1 MGNNPSGS
9 YQTMVTIYSEEE
21 VKTKLEKESLWEL
34 KETTN
39 YTWKKAK
46 IDIHAKKR
54 LKVLVPNV
62 EKHCVFPFKTI
73 IKIPLH
79 VHIRKETLVQ
89 NVEKH
94 EVF

>member
-21 VKTKLEKESLWEL
+21 IKTKLEKKSLWEL

-62 EKHCVFPFKTI
+62 EKYCVSFKDHYQNTSTCI
-73 IKIPLH
+73 Y
-79 VHIRKETLVQ
+79 KERDTSS
-89 NVEKH
+89 KRGKT
-94 EVF
+94 

>member
-62 EKHCVFPFKTI
+62 EKHCVSFKDHYQNTSTYI
-73 IKIPLH
+73 Y
-79 VHIRKETLVQ
+79 KERDTSS
-89 NVEKH
+89 KRGKT
-94 EVF
+94 

>member
-62 EKHCVFPFKTI
+62 EKHCVSFKDHYQNTSTCI
-73 IKIPLH
+73 Y
-79 VHIRKETLVQ
+79 KERDTSS
-89 NVEKH
+89 KRGKK
-94 EVF
+94 